1 MLQSLKLFLL
11 NVNKEFKAI
20 EQRSVNIKWFNIECV
35 NMECM
40 SVYDQQNKYINE

>member
-20 EQRSVNIKWFNIECV
+20 EQRSVNIKWFN
-35 NMECM
+35 MECM